1 MELARTR
8 KSVPLPVGAMAGY
21 FGDGNAM
28 WIGLHPFETPSMP
41 LRLLQFSFGILL
53 CGISIAMLV
62 RAGLGLGPWDVFHE
76 GGAERTGL
84 SFGSVLAVVISWTAN
99 KSLLWAIVHG
109 LLSWLYVIYYALVY
123 HFKLVHVGWA

>member
-1 MELARTR
+1 M
-8 KSVPLPVGAMAGY
+8 
-21 FGDGNAM
+21 F
-28 WIGLHPFETPSMP
+28 

-84 SFGSVLAVVISWTAN
+84 NFGTVLVLTGIADQAEIERYPFRPDEILAG
-99 KSLLWAIVHG
+99 VHE
-109 LLSWLYVIYYALVY
+109 LV
-123 HFKLVHVGWA
+123 G